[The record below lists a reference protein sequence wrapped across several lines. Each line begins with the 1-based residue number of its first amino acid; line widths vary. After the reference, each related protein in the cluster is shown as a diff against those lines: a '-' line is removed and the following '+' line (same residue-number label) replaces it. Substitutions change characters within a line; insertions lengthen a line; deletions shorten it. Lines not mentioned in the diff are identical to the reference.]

1 MVQTVT
7 PARKATITRICCD
20 RCLRADDDVME
31 IQEYLRYSD
40 TGGYSNRVFGD
51 MTPWSIDLC
60 QDCVKEVLGRWIK
73 VGEPEF

>member
-1 MVQTVT
+1 
-7 PARKATITRICCD
+7 
-20 RCLRADDDVME
+20 ME

-73 VGEPEF
+73 VGEPGF